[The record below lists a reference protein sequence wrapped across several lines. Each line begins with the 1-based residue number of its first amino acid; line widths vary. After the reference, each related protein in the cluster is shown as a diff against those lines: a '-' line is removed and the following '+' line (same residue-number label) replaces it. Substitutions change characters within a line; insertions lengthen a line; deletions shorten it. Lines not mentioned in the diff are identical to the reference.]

1 MVIKAI
7 AFSEKGMETGGR
19 LIKQAGL
26 AAENGSGFPD
36 AAFSLERCSAGGLSE
51 WTGKSWSKADALLF
65 IGACGIA
72 VRAIA
77 PFVKKKTEDPAV
89 IVIDELGTYSIPVLS
104 GHKGGANELAVRLAR
119 LIGAMPVVT
128 TATDINGVFSAD
140 DWARS
145 QGLVV
150 ANPEKIKFISSRL
163 LAGETL
169 GFKSLYEI
177 EGEMPPCLKTAD
189 TGYDILVSHRSRG
202 SADALRLVPKV
213 VTLGVGCHRNIE
225 LEALE
230 AAFEA
235 MLAKS
240 GCHRLSIFQA
250 ASLDLKKNEPALLEF
265 CRRHGFPFI
274 TYTAAELA
282 AVPGNYSG
290 SEFVKKITGVD
301 NVCERAAVLASGGRL
316 INKKEAGNGVTMAL
330 AIKEPVLSWKG
341 AIDG

>member
-1 MVIKAI
+1 MTIKAI
-7 AFSEKGMETGGR
+7 AFSDRGTATGENVIEK
-19 LIKQAGL
+19 AGL
-26 AAENGSGFPD
+26 SKESGSGLSD
-36 AAFSLERCSAGGLSE
+36 AVFTLERCPAGGLSA
-51 WTGKSWSKADALLF
+51 WTENAWKASDALLF

-89 IVIDELGTYSIPVLS
+89 IVMDELGTYCIPVLS
-104 GHKGGANELAVRLAR
+104 GHIGGANELAVRIAR
-119 LIGAMPVVT
+119 LIGALPVVT
-128 TATDINGVFSAD
+128 TATDINGVFAAD
-140 DWARS
+140 SWARS

-150 ANPEKIKFISSRL
+150 ANPEKIKFVSSRL
-163 LAGETL
+163 LAGEIL
-169 GFKSLYEI
+169 KVKSLYDI
-177 EGEMPPCLKTAD
+177 EGEMPSCLEYAD
-189 TGYDILVSHRSRG
+189 AGYDILVSHRSRG
-202 SADALRLVPKV
+202 SAEALRLVPRA

-230 AAFEA
+230 AAFDA
-235 MLAKS
+235 VLAKS
-240 GCHRLSIFQA
+240 GCHRLSIFQV

-265 CRRHGFPFI
+265 CKRHGFPFI
-274 TYTAAELA
+274 TYTADELR
-282 AVPGNYSG
+282 AVPGDYTG

-330 AIKEPVLSWKG
+330 ALKEPVLSWKG